1 MPARTILLVNDDP
14 SLLDCFKSSIK
25 TSVLSI
31 PDASQL
37 SRELKRPGYPLVI
50 LQKKKDWTRDLKR
63 LLNHGNHHHDRFLI
77 IGSSGML
84 KTTVDRIGEITSQL
98 VEKPS
103 AGPTASHR
111 PAQHRATPNLAL
123 EEFMEHRLK
132 DFVKQMKTSGGRN
145 LYPMLLREIER
156 PLITITLKE
165 TNGNQIQAAHLL
177 GMNRNTL
184 RKKIKELKIRIS
196 KGSLEKPKKSA

>member
-1 MPARTILLVNDDP
+1 MSAKTILLVNDDP
-14 SLLDCFKSSIK
+14 SLLECLQKSIK
-25 TSVLSI
+25 ASVLSI
-31 PDASQL
+31 RDTSHLLQ
-37 SRELKRPGYPLVI
+37 ELKHPSFPLVI

-63 LLNHGNHHHDRFLI
+63 LLNNGNHLDDRYLI

-84 KTTVDRIGEITSQL
+84 KLTADRISEITSQL
-98 VEKPS
+98 IDKPS
-103 AGPTASHR
+103 PAATSRARTAQ
-111 PAQHRATPNLAL
+111 PKTVPNLAL

-132 DFVKQMKTSGGRN
+132 DFVKQMKASGGRN
-145 LYPMLLREIER
+145 LHPMLLQEIER

-184 RKKIKELKIRIS
+184 RKKIKELKIRVY
-196 KGSLEKPKKSA
+196 KNRKNNA